1 MTDAVTGY
9 IRGKTFR
16 GRSTELVKHLFIL
29 SVLVFAFF
37 PLYMTLNISFK
48 NNREFYRQQ
57 WLPTS
62 PMHAEN
68 YSIGWDTVGAA
79 IPNTIFL
86 AVMGTLGVLAAAL
99 LGAYVFARYRLPGH
113 NLLWSTFMILLL
125 MPTIANLVP
134 LFILLR
140 DTHLLDTYTALILTG
155 MAGGQ
160 VFNIWILRNFIE
172 DTPEELFEA
181 AEMDGAGS
189 LRQIWNVVIPMN
201 GATLA
206 TLACLSFIGGWN
218 NFLLPYLII
227 IDPQRLPIAVS
238 LYRLEG
244 AYVREWGPTMA
255 SYAIASIPMVI
266 LFIFTMRFFIRGI
279 GTGALKG

>member
-48 NNREFYRQQ
+48 NNKEFYRQP

-68 YSIGWDTVGAA
+68 YSTGWDAVGAA
-79 IPNTIFL
+79 IPNTIYL
-86 AVMGTLGVLAAAL
+86 AVVSTVGVLAVAL
-99 LGAYVFARYRLPGH
+99 LAAYVFGRYRLPGH
-113 NLLWSTFMILLL
+113 NLLWSAFMVLML
-125 MPTIANLVP
+125 MPTVVNLLP
-134 LFILLR
+134 LFVLLR
-140 DTHLLDTYTALILTG
+140 EMHLLDSYTALILTG

-160 VFNIWILRNFIE
+160 VFTIWLLRNFIE
-172 DTPEELFEA
+172 DVPEELFEA
-181 AEMDGAGS
+181 AEMDGAGA
-189 LRQIWNVVIPMN
+189 LRQIWHVVIPMN
-201 GATLA
+201 GAIIA
-206 TLACLSFIGGWN
+206 TLACLAFIGSWN

-227 IDPQRLPIAVS
+227 VDPQRLPISVS

-244 AYVREWGPTMA
+244 AYVPAWGPAMA
-255 SYAIASIPMVI
+255 AYTIASIPMII
-266 LFIFTMRFFIRGI
+266 LFIFTMRFFIRGV